1 MVFYFYG
8 TGIHNCY
15 YRKGSRMAFKWFDTS
30 DAEKFGQTLA
40 QFFTQRAPVSAEG
53 KKNKAIA
60 KQLEVVDKMYLQIE
74 QFKLN
79 NKLNVYKKAK
89 LGSAFKFELINAGYP
104 SEFVD
109 QLTKGLMQK
118 L

>member
-1 MVFYFYG
+1 
-8 TGIHNCY
+8 
-15 YRKGSRMAFKWFDTS
+15 MATRWFDAS
-30 DAEKFGQTLA
+30 GAEKFGQSLA
-40 QFFTQRAPVSAEG
+40 QFFIQRIPVSAEE
-53 KKNKAIA
+53 KKNKTMA

-74 QFKLN
+74 QFKFN